1 MKIRIVTGILTGAV
15 CLAGFSENV
24 FQEKT
29 PAGGLYKFEN
39 EFNWSTQSLT
49 DPGLWFLTGTAT
61 VDQQSGK
68 LTVDP
73 QDEKGGLFIGRQGKN
88 GSLNVTGGSLKI
100 LSNVILGHNGGAG
113 TLNLSAGEIFIGG
126 NLSGPAG
133 KEIRL
138 SGGTLQVEGTINSQ
152 VSEFR
157 YTGGVI
163 RCEHFGISSGVFDI
177 RIGPKTTPVD
187 VKRSLFGSGV
197 LTLSLQDGYEPLA
210 GQEIVLFTFTSDD
223 KMAWTDG
230 QGGGWQDG
238 KTLHFGG
245 KAFTVVRKKD
255 RLSVIPQPVTVV
267 G

>member
-1 MKIRIVTGILTGAV
+1 MKKRMIIGIGLIALGTLGRAD
-15 CLAGFSENV
+15 NI
-24 FQEKT
+24 FQENT
-29 PAGGLYKFEN
+29 PFGGLYKFEN
-39 EFNWSTQSLT
+39 EFNWSTKSLT
-49 DPGLWFLTGTAT
+49 DSGLWFLAGTAT
-61 VDQQSGK
+61 VDQQTGK
-68 LTVDP
+68 LTIDP

-100 LSNVILGHNGGAG
+100 LSNVILGHNGGTG

-163 RCEHFGISSGVFDI
+163 RCEHFGVSSGVFDI

-230 QGGGWQDG
+230 QGGLWQDG

-255 RLSVIPQPVTVV
+255 RLSVILQPVIVV